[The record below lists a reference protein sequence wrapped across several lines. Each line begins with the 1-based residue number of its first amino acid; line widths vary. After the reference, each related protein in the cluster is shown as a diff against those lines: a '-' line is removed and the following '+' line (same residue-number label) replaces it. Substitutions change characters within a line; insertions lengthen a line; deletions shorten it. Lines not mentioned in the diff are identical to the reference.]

1 MKQNTQGSPPGLG
14 HRTSSYEGRCNT
26 TARYTDDMSPNYII
40 YALGMKGEVIDAVFV
55 PYRERDGS
63 FPIFSE
69 ALQRANKSA
78 RLQNAENKIAGVV
91 DIAEAVRLI
100 RAGGHRWRLKE
111 YETGQCNIYK
121 GELIVIRE
129 V

>member
-1 MKQNTQGSPPGLG
+1 
-14 HRTSSYEGRCNT
+14 
-26 TARYTDDMSPNYII
+26 MSRNYII

-69 ALQRANKSA
+69 ALKRVNKSA
-78 RLQNAENKIAGVV
+78 RLQNAENKIPGII
-91 DIAEAVRLI
+91 DIAEAVRLM

-111 YETGQCNIYK
+111 YETGQCNIYQSN
-121 GELIVIRE
+121 LIVIRE